1 MTIASRLARAQARVV
16 SYRVSWAQLA
26 WFGHRL
32 SGIGVLVYLFIHIVE
47 TSMVTLGPEVYD
59 ATLGLFR
66 NLPIRLGEI
75 VLMAALV
82 YHSLN
87 GLKVILLDFVPAA
100 TIWYR
105 PLTYGVVIATVV
117 SMVPLSILMVAPYVP
132 WW

>member
-26 WFGHRL
+26 WFGHRM
-32 SGIGVLVYLFIHIVE
+32 SGIGILVYLFIHIVE
-47 TSMVTLGPEVYD
+47 TSTVTLGPDVYD

-66 NLPIRLGEI
+66 NLPVRLGEI

-87 GLKVILLDFVPAA
+87 GLKVILLDFFPA
-100 TIWYR
+100 TTTWYR
-105 PLTYGVVIATVV
+105 PLTYGVVIATLTA
-117 SMVPLSILMVAPYVP
+117 MIPLSILMLAPYAP
-132 WW
+132 W

>member
-1 MTIASRLARAQARVV
+1 MTIASRLAQAQARVV

-32 SGIGVLVYLFIHIVE
+32 SGIGVLVYLFMHIVE
-47 TSMVTLGPEVYD
+47 TSTVTLGPDVYN

-66 NLPIRLGEI
+66 NLPVRLGET

-100 TIWYR
+100 TSWYR
-105 PLTYGVVIATVV
+105 PLTYGVVIATVAA
-117 SMVPLSILMVAPYVP
+117 MVPLSILMVAPYVP